1 MDHEMTHQSGRYHG
15 SDSEHHGM
23 RRRHAAVGG
32 FAAGAILLA
41 WIAFGTIILLG
52 SCGVI
57 NARISDLWPVIL
69 ILAGANLLL
78 CGGRYRM
85 HTVNDQ
91 DDHPP
96 MD

>member
-1 MDHEMTHQSGRYHG
+1 MDHEMTSQYGRHHA
-15 SDSEHHGM
+15 SDSEHRGM

-52 SCGVI
+52 SFGVI
-57 NARISDLWPVIL
+57 NARIGDLWPVIL

-85 HTVNDQ
+85 HTVSDR
-91 DDHPP
+91 DDHTP

>member
-1 MDHEMTHQSGRYHG
+1 
-15 SDSEHHGM
+15 M

-52 SCGVI
+52 SFGVI
-57 NARISDLWPVIL
+57 NARIGDLWPVVL

-85 HTVNDQ
+85 HTVSDR
-91 DDHPP
+91 DDHTPV
-96 MD
+96 D